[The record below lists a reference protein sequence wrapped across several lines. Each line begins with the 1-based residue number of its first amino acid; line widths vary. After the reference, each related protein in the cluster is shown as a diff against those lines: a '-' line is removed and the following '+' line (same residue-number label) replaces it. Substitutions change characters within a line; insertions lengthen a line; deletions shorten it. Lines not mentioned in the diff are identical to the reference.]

1 MSDFPSFSAY
11 PPFSLC
17 LSAFPCDSARFRL
30 PVSFSPK
37 NRLFPD
43 FLPLPLKTSDLSAF
57 FAVFL
62 CRRIFRPFLLISFS
76 SSGFHRISRNLRA
89 FLRQSE
95 VFYLFFRLQTF
106 ICRFPVFHG
115 ILADLHYFSAVRLV
129 FVSFPTLQTDM
140 QCFQAN
146 PLFVRMFRRFYSFHP
161 LKHLATT

>member
-1 MSDFPSFSAY
+1 MRIQLYFVGFP
-11 PPFSLC
+11 
-17 LSAFPCDSARFRL
+17 
-30 PVSFSPK
+30 
-37 NRLFPD
+37 LF
-43 FLPLPLKTSDLSAF
+43 FGLSAF
-57 FAVFL
+57 FSLFIGFSV
-62 CRRIFRPFLLISFS
+62 RFRPFSPSCKLFSEKPFISRLFASTVENFGSFCFFRRFPLISFS
-76 SSGFHRISRNLRA
+76 SSGFRRISRNLRA

-115 ILADLHYFSAVRLV
+115 ILADLHCFSAVRLV